1 MRDLYRGRNLTR
13 KRVGIGV
20 GMFVLALLPRVLNL
34 NVFITFDEPKWM
46 GEYAVGFLLALMRGE
61 FAATYQTL
69 HPGVTI
75 MWFAS
80 AGLTAQYLLEKALGG
95 LWPSVMGL
103 QEYLEAVPVLPVST
117 RFLTAERLPFAL
129 TTSVAV
135 VLVYFLVEKLFNR
148 RIAFLSAA
156 MLALDPLSLAYSR
169 LVLPDALLTSLMT
182 LSLLSFM
189 ICLKH
194 GWSLRY
200 IAFSGITAGLA
211 FLTKAPASLLV
222 PIIGILTAYTLL
234 HEARKGRQLQWQR
247 MRQVILV
254 LTVWGS
260 LAALVFFLFWPAM
273 WVDPVGTFKETFFGA
288 ANQTIHPRRQPP
300 AFFWGKVTTGPDP
313 GPLFYPTVLLFRL
326 TPLTL
331 LGTALS
337 LAMLGG
343 RGQEGLSE
351 RDRMN
356 IVMLLAYAFLFT
368 FVVSWRVLKA
378 DRFFLPIFPTLE
390 IVAAFGLYR
399 LAERVIRRFK
409 SDSLQKWLWAIGL
422 LLMALWQA
430 AFCLPYHPYY
440 LSYYGPLFG
449 GGSQASK
456 IIRVGWG
463 EGMGQAAQYLNRKEN
478 AAILKVAATDG
489 SDLTFAPFFAGKL
502 LPLTRQRLFWDNID
516 YAVVYL
522 AQAQR
527 LLIDAE
533 VGRYLSSL
541 KPEHTVRINGIDYAR
556 IYEID
561 KPLPASF
568 RPFQH
573 AQNVKFGDQIL
584 LLGYDVDISHV
595 ERDGK
600 LRINL
605 YWQALR
611 RMKEDYTIYLKL
623 VNDVYHIWGQQDSR
637 PVWDGSPTNSWE
649 QGQIVG
655 DKREL
660 EVLPGTPPG
669 LYRIEVILLDLHSG
683 RTLEPEGGG
692 SVLLGPIEVPR
703 REPPAIDD
711 LDIEESP
718 EMNLGNK
725 VQLLGYNI
733 ESGFR
738 PGDNIHLTLF
748 WRCLEEMGQSYTVF
762 THLVDAGDN
771 VVAQKDNPPVDGFY
785 PTTEWKVGE
794 IVRDQYDM
802 VIPSDTPPGEYRLKV
817 GMYLHETGEH
827 LPIYAGSEKHIVAD
841 RALDLQQVTIRP

>member
-1 MRDLYRGRNLTR
+1 
-13 KRVGIGV
+13 V
-20 GMFVLALLPRVLNL
+20 FVLALLPRVLNL

-69 HPGVTI
+69 YPGVTI

-80 AGLTAQYLLEKALGG
+80 AGLTAQYLLGKALGG

-156 MLALDPLSLAYSR
+156 MIALDPFSLAYSR

-200 IAFSGITAGLA
+200 IAFSGIAAGLA
-211 FLTKAPASLLV
+211 FLTKAPAALLV
-222 PIIGILTAYTLL
+222 PILGILAAYTLL
-234 HEARKGRQLQWQR
+234 LEARKGRQLQWQR
-247 MRQVILV
+247 IRQVILV

-260 LAALVFFLFWPAM
+260 LGALVFFLFWPAM
-273 WVDPVGTFKETFFGA
+273 WVDPVGTVKQTLVSA
-288 ANQTIHPRRQPP
+288 TNQTVNPRRQPP
-300 AFFWGKVTTGPDP
+300 AFFLGKVITGSDP
-313 GPLFYPTVLLFRL
+313 GPLFYPTVLLLRL

-337 LAMLGG
+337 LAILGG
-343 RGQEGLSE
+343 RGRERLSE
-351 RDRMN
+351 SDRTN
-356 IVMLLAYAFLFT
+356 IVMLLVYAFLFT
-368 FVVSWRVLKA
+368 FAVSWRLLKA
-378 DRFFLPIFPTLE
+378 DRFFLPIFPALE
-390 IVAAFGLYR
+390 IVAAFGLYG

-409 SDSLQKWLWAIGL
+409 SESLQKWLWAIGL

-440 LSYYGPLFG
+440 LSYYSPLFG

-456 IIRVGWG
+456 VIRVGWG
-463 EGMGQAAQYLNRKEN
+463 EGMGQAAQYLNRMEN

-489 SDLTFAPFFAGKL
+489 GDLTFAPFFTGKL

-533 VGRYLSSL
+533 VGRYLSFL

-573 AQNVKFGDQIL
+573 AQNAKYGDQIL
-584 LLGYDVDISHV
+584 LLGYDVDSSHV
-595 ERDGK
+595 GRDGK

-623 VNDVYHIWGQQDSR
+623 VNDAYHIWGQQDGR
-637 PVWDGSPTNSWE
+637 PVWGGSPTNSWE
-649 QGQIVG
+649 QGQVVG

-660 EVLPGTPPG
+660 EILPGTPPG
-669 LYRIEVILLDLHSG
+669 LYRIEVILLDLHS
-683 RTLEPEGGG
+683 RHTLEPEGGG
-692 SVLLGPIEVPR
+692 SELLGPIEVPR
-703 REPPAIDD
+703 RAPPSVEA
-711 LDIEESP
+711 LDIEHPQEAI
-718 EMNLGNK
+718 LGDK
-725 VQLLGYNI
+725 VRLLGYNI
-733 ESGFR
+733 KSGFR
-738 PGDNIHLTLF
+738 PGDGIHLTLF
-748 WRCLEEMGQSYTVF
+748 WQCLKEMDQDYTVF
-762 THLVDAGDN
+762 THLVDGEGRLWG
-771 VVAQKDNPPVDGFY
+771 QQDNPPVDGFY
-785 PTTEWKVGE
+785 LTTKWQEGE
-794 IVRDQYDM
+794 IVRDQYDLL
-802 VIPSDTPPGEYRLKV
+802 ISPEAQLGEYQLEI
-817 GMYLHETGEH
+817 GMYLVETGRR
-827 LPIYAGSEKHIVAD
+827 LTILSEETHSPVGDKVVLGTI
-841 RALDLQQVTIRP
+841 QVQLW